1 MHTVKVVINEK
12 EALVPEGSTILEACR
27 SVDVWIPALCYHPDL
42 KPGSTCKICS
52 VEVGGIDDLVE
63 SCATSVQEG
72 MVIRTQTERIH
83 KKREEI
89 LSTILEN
96 HPNDCLTCMKA
107 SGDCELQNLCY
118 VMDVTRED
126 HAFQNKII
134 EEYIDQSSD
143 AIVRDMNK
151 CILCERCIQMCEEVQ
166 GIGVYTLTEQDGR
179 KLIVTKDGKP
189 LSETNCVNCGQCV
202 KVCPV
207 GALHEKSAIHDAYK
221 ALRDSSKHVVVQVAP
236 AIKNTL
242 GEEFGLSPGTDVTGK
257 VVAALKRLGA
267 DKVFNTDF
275 SADVTIME
283 EGTELLHRLDE
294 GKNLPLLTSCSP
306 GWVKFVEHNFPQ
318 LLPNVSS
325 CKSPQQM
332 FGALAKSYY
341 AEMKGINPQDIISI
355 SIMPCTA
362 KKFEAKR
369 PEMEVNG
376 LRDVD
381 IVLTTRELAK
391 LLKLQQVPFLQLKE
405 EAFDEFLGTGT
416 GAARIFAASGGV
428 MEAAL
433 RTVAHI
439 LTDGEIT
446 TLDYHGVR
454 GLDGTKEAE
463 LEIAGKKLKVAIVNG
478 TMHAKNLLEK
488 VVSGEAEYHF
498 IEVMGCPG
506 GCLGGGGAPIP
517 DYSQTREKRKEGL
530 YASDTANNI
539 RRSHE
544 NPEVQKLYDDY
555 LKAPGSHKAHELLH
569 THYTDRSK

>member
-1 MHTVKVVINEK
+1 MQKVKVVINEK
-12 EALVPEGSTILEACR
+12 EVFVPEGSTILEACR
-27 SVDVWIPALCYHPDL
+27 SMDLWIPALCYHPDL
-42 KPGSTCKICS
+42 KPGSKCKICS
-52 VEVGGIDDLVE
+52 VEVEGLEDLVE
-63 SCATSVQEG
+63 SCSTVIAEG
-72 MVIRTQTERIH
+72 MIIRTQTEKIH
-83 KKREEI
+83 NKRQEI
-89 LSTILEN
+89 LSKILEN

-118 VMDVTRED
+118 VMNVTRED

-134 EEYIDQSSD
+134 EEYIDRSSD

-151 CILCERCIQMCEEVQ
+151 CILCERCIQMCDEIQ
-166 GIGVYTLTEQDGR
+166 GIGIYALVERDGR
-179 KLIVTKDGKP
+179 KLVTTKDGKP
-189 LSETNCVNCGQCV
+189 LSETSCINCGQCV

-207 GALHEKSAIHDAYK
+207 GALHEKSAIQDAYR
-221 ALRDSSKHVVVQVAP
+221 ALRDSRKHVVVQVAP

-242 GEEFGLSPGTDVTGK
+242 GEEFGLAPGTDVTGK
-257 VVAALKRLGA
+257 VVAALKKLGA

-283 EGTELLHRLDE
+283 EGTELLHRLKE

-306 GWVKFVEHNFPQ
+306 GWIKFVEHNFPQ

-341 AEMKGINPQDIISI
+341 AEREGINPQDIVSI

-362 KKFEAKR
+362 KKFEANR
-369 PEMEVNG
+369 PEMETNG

-391 LLKLQQVPFLQLKE
+391 LVKLQQVPFLQLKDE
-405 EAFDEFLGTGT
+405 PFDEFLGTGT

-433 RTVAHI
+433 RTVTHI
-439 LTDGEIT
+439 LTNGEMN

-454 GLDGTKEAE
+454 GLEGTKEAE
-463 LEIAGKKLKVAIVNG
+463 LEIAGQKLKVAIING
-478 TMHAKNLLEK
+478 TKHARNLLEK
-488 VVSGEAEYHF
+488 VADGEAEYHF

-517 DYSQTREKRKEGL
+517 DHQETREKRKEGL
-530 YASDTANNI
+530 YASDAENTI

-544 NPEVQKLYDDY
+544 NPEVQRLYDTY
-555 LKAPGSHKAHELLH
+555 LKAPASHKAHKLLH
-569 THYTDRSK
+569 THYVDRSK